1 MISGKLPRLYPQL
14 HFLSGATLRYFVLVL
29 GLLIVGAYL
38 ELTVLL
44 LVAKEWGWLFA
55 LASTI
60 LTGIGGIA
68 IARSQGWQVAWKM
81 GRDLEA
87 GEVPV
92 ASMFDGLLLLVAGV
106 LLLLPGLITDAFGLL
121 LLIPWTRQAVRWAI
135 LRYWLRQVGEWRVYH
150 EATLREATARH
161 RQEYLDPDV
170 IDGEIV
176 PPNETRDGPHD
187 GPRDEP
193 SGPSRPAS
201 P

>member
-1 MISGKLPRLYPQL
+1 M
-14 HFLSGATLRYFVLVL
+14 RYFVLVL
-29 GLLIVGAYL
+29 GLLILGAYL

-44 LVAKEWGWLFA
+44 LVAEHWGWFFA

-60 LTGIGGIA
+60 LTGVGGIA

-106 LLLLPGLITDAFGLL
+106 LLLLPGLITDAIGLL
-121 LLIPWTRQAVRWAI
+121 LLIPWTRQVVRWAI
-135 LRYWLRQVGEWRVYH
+135 LRYWTRQVGEWRVHH
-150 EATLREATARH
+150 EATLREATAR
-161 RQEYLDPDV
+161 RRPEYLDPDV

-176 PPNETRDGPHD
+176 SPDDEAPDRFQNGPSDETPG
-187 GPRDEP
+187 P
-193 SGPSRPAS
+193 SGTPPR
-201 P
+201 